1 MLVPESAFLH
11 HTVLKSCVQGVV
23 VVPNKKT
30 SFLYIFSRGCDCTQH
45 ENIITNPAIV
55 THWSIEASHDNKDY
69 DELFTIE
76 KEAMFLH

>member
-1 MLVPESAFLH
+1 MITIAIKVMTVDVSQPEPAFLH

-55 THWSIEASHDNKDY
+55 TH
-69 DELFTIE
+69 
-76 KEAMFLH
+76 